1 MAAELEQPQ
10 PDTAVVN
17 RLSAQMHAALDR
29 FEALLAGRPY
39 LYDEF
44 GVADCIAFPFL
55 KYAVFGLPAG
65 DDELFHRILVEHQP
79 LGGGYPRLKAWAQR
93 VDERARA

>member
-1 MAAELEQPQ
+1 
-10 PDTAVVN
+10 
-17 RLSAQMHAALDR
+17 MHAALDR

-55 KYAVFGLPAG
+55 KYAVFGLPDG
-65 DDELFHRILVEHQP
+65 DEEPSTGSSSSTSRSAAATR
-79 LGGGYPRLKAWAQR
+79 G
-93 VDERARA
+93 